1 MVIEMHCLG
10 RREFLHWLQPS
21 LLTAAGWLHGQ
32 DSAKPDGIHR
42 AGAACGPRWVWM
54 RWELGE
60 LLGQSSLKMLIPCSS
75 SCSDLSDPTKP
86 QGLLNCWSP
95 NWNDMLHRK
104 QEDGQE
110 LSVAATRSFYMP
122 SGAAFDNSS
131 LPALSQQQLNFS
143 AASK

>member
-1 MVIEMHCLG
+1 
-10 RREFLHWLQPS
+10 
-21 LLTAAGWLHGQ
+21 
-32 DSAKPDGIHR
+32 
-42 AGAACGPRWVWM
+42 M

-60 LLGQSSLKMLIPCSS
+60 LLGQSSLKTLIPCSS

-95 NWNDMLHRK
+95 NWNDTLHRK